1 MTIPAESMPRAVEA
15 GDAAAMRAFNRF
27 YTRII
32 GLLDEQGGTGPAAL
46 NLTQVRLLY
55 EITTREGLT
64 ARVLTQELGLN
75 AGYLSRVLGG
85 FERRG
90 LIRRVTSDEDGREK
104 RLRLTAAGRRF
115 FKPLYDEAVRRTA
128 ALIAPLDQPDRRR
141 LLAAMQL
148 IRSLLAPAED
158 RPAGASAP
166 EVLLREHRPGDIGWL
181 VSLHGELYH
190 REYGWNT
197 EFEGLVA
204 GIAADFL
211 RNFDPSG
218 ERAWIAEL
226 DGERV
231 GCTLVVRSSPT
242 VAKLRL
248 VLVHPRARGLGLGR
262 QMVQEAIGFARQR
275 GYRELTLWTND
286 GLHVARAIY
295 AAAGFQLVQ
304 EEPHFSFGQQL
315 NGQYWTLPL
324 HPTADQARPATLC
337 SNAAG

>member
-1 MTIPAESMPRAVEA
+1 MTNPAESMPGAVEA
-15 GDAAAMRAFNRF
+15 GDVAAMRAFNRF

-55 EITTREGLT
+55 EIATREGLT

-90 LIRRVTSDEDGREK
+90 LVRRVTSDEDGREK
-104 RLRLTAAGRRF
+104 RLRLTAAGKRF
-115 FKPLYDEAVRRTA
+115 FKPLYDEAERRTA
-128 ALIAPLDQPDRRR
+128 ALISPLDQPDRRR
-141 LLAAMQL
+141 LLAAMQV
-148 IRSLLAPAED
+148 IRSLLAPAES

-204 GIAADFL
+204 RIAADFL
-211 RNFDPSG
+211 NDFDPSG

-231 GCTLVVRSSPT
+231 GCRIVVRSSAT

-262 QMVQEAIGFARQR
+262 RLVQEAIGFARQR

-286 GLHVARAIY
+286 GLHAARAIY
-295 AAAGFQLVQ
+295 AAAGFRLVQ
-304 EEPHFSFGQQL
+304 EEPHFSFGRQL
-315 NGQYWTLPL
+315 TGQYWTLPL
-324 HPTADQARPATLC
+324 HPTTKEARPATLR
-337 SNAAG
+337 SNATG